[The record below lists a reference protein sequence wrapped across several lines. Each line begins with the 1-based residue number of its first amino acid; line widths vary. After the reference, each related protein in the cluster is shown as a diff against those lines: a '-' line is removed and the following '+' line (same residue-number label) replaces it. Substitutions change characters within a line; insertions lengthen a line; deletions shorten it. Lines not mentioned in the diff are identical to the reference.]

1 MELSIEKLVHA
12 CRSGDEVAW
21 EELIIRY
28 QRLVYSIPQRA
39 GLDQERSAEVFQQ
52 VFEKLVK
59 HLDRIEQPDRLGAW
73 LVTTARR
80 ETWRLSRR
88 ERLPQVV
95 ENPDDLEEKISQLP
109 CSALSPDETLLSLEE
124 QHSVRTA
131 VAALDERC
139 RCLLSLLFYR
149 SASPSYAEVATT
161 LAMPESSIGPTRA
174 RCLQK
179 LRRLL
184 NNPGYYFTCDLEHT
198 FAFNVMM
205 ENLLVHLQAI

>member
-1 MELSIEKLVHA
+1 LESTIEKLVQA
-12 CRSGDEVAW
+12 CRLGDEVAW
-21 EELIIRY
+21 EELIMRY
-28 QRLVYSIPQRA
+28 QRLVYSIPRRG
-39 GLDQERSAEVFQQ
+39 GLDQEYSAEVFQG

-59 HLDRIEQPDRLGAW
+59 HLDKIEQPDRLGAW

-80 ETWRLSRR
+80 ETWRLSQD
-88 ERLPQVV
+88 ERSPQLVASH
-95 ENPDDLEEKISQLP
+95 DDLEAEISQIP
-109 CSALSPDETLLSLEE
+109 CSALPPDEVVLNLEE
-124 QHSVRTA
+124 QDSVRTA

-161 LAMPESSIGPTRA
+161 LAMPESSVGPTRA

-184 NNPGYYFTCDLEHT
+184 NNLGCYFACDLEHT
-198 FAFNVMM
+198 FTFNIMM
-205 ENLLVHLQAI
+205 ESLLVHL